1 MTDINKLYENAGD
14 MTKSCLDDIING
26 DYRFIDENENY
37 TKEYL
42 LEYNFKTFGE
52 GLTEFLVNNGFSGD
66 TDSADE
72 KTLYI
77 KNKCCEKNIALNSSV
92 VKKWF
97 IDKRP
102 VSSERSRE
110 AVYRLCFVL
119 GLTAEETSDFFI
131 KVYYECPFNFRI
143 YNELIYY
150 YCLNNGKSYADAL
163 DLTEK
168 AKKLLEN
175 SVQNETIYEFT
186 TGIGTDVKNIHTDTE
201 LLDFISKNS
210 AEFYTGNITSYR
222 YASELIDECT
232 ELASKSCENKEDIR
246 HKTGRKG
253 NIDLFIY
260 VLFGED
266 ILSYKKNKSFS
277 KAAEFPELIKDNFPL
292 KMNLSKIKNNQPVS
306 YEIMRKALIMLSF
319 YSFYENLFQSNDN
332 TFCVLEEDFAQF
344 VCETNDLL
352 YSCGYPTLYVR
363 NPYDWLFM
371 HCGYCEYPLEEFK
384 NAVTRYFLDK
394 I

>member
-1 MTDINKLYENAGD
+1 MTDISKLYENAGE
-14 MTKSCLDDIING
+14 MTRDCLDDIING
-26 DYRFIDENENY
+26 NYLFIDDDENY

-52 GLTEFLVNNGFSGD
+52 GLTDFLVKKGFGGNIN
-66 TDSADE
+66 SANE
-72 KTLYI
+72 KTMYI
-77 KNKCCEKNIALNSSV
+77 KNKSKEKNVNLNPAV
-92 VKKWF
+92 VKTWF
-97 IDKRP
+97 AQKRP

-110 AVYRLCFVL
+110 AVYKLCFSL
-119 GLTAEETSDFFI
+119 GLTAEETADFFL

-150 YCLNNGKSYADAL
+150 YCLNSGKSYAHAL
-163 DLTEK
+163 YLTEK
-168 AKKLLEN
+168 ADEILKKSGSGE
-175 SVQNETIYEFT
+175 SVYEFT

-210 AEFYTGNITSYR
+210 AEFNIRNKTAYWH
-222 YASELIDECT
+222 ASKMIDECT
-232 ELASKSCENKEDIR
+232 ELAVKSCKCNEELQ
-246 HKTGRKG
+246 HKIGRKG

-260 VLFGED
+260 VLFGENISD
-266 ILSYKKNKSFS
+266 YKKDMAFS
-277 KAAEFPELIKDNFPL
+277 MAAEFPDMIKDNFPL
-292 KMNLSKIKNNQPVS
+292 KMNLSKIKNGKRVS
-306 YEIMRKALIMLSF
+306 YETMRKALIMLSF
-319 YSFYENLFQSNDN
+319 YSFFENLFQDNDS
-332 TFCVLEEDFAQF
+332 TFCVLEEDFTEF

-352 YSCGYPTLYVR
+352 YSCGYPILYAR

-384 NAVTRYFLDK
+384 NAVARYYLDK

>member
-1 MTDINKLYENAGD
+1 MTDIDKLYENAGD
-14 MTKSCLDDIING
+14 MTKACLDDIING

-42 LEYNFKTFGE
+42 LEYNFKTFSE
-52 GLTEFLVNNGFSGD
+52 GLTECLFNNGFNGNI
-66 TDSADE
+66 DSVEE

-77 KNKCCEKNIALNSSV
+77 KNKCSEKNIDLNPSV

-97 IDKRP
+97 IDERP

-110 AVYRLCFVL
+110 AVYRLCFAL
-119 GLTAEETSDFFI
+119 GFTAEETSDFFI

-143 YNELIYY
+143 YNEMIYY

-168 AKKLLEN
+168 AKEILEN

-186 TGIGTDVKNIHTDTE
+186 TDIGTDVKNIHTDTE
-201 LLDFISKNS
+201 LFDFISKNS
-210 AEFYTGNITSYR
+210 AEFHTGNKTAYWH
-222 YASELIDECT
+222 ASKMIDECT
-232 ELASKSCENKEDIR
+232 ELAAKSCKDSEDLH

-266 ILSYKKNKSFS
+266 ILSYKKDKSFS

-319 YSFYENLFQSNDN
+319 YSFFENLFQDN
-332 TFCVLEEDFAQF
+332 NSTFCVLEEDFTQF

-352 YSCGYPTLYVR
+352 YSCGYPALYVR

-384 NAVTRYFLDK
+384 NAVVRYYLDK